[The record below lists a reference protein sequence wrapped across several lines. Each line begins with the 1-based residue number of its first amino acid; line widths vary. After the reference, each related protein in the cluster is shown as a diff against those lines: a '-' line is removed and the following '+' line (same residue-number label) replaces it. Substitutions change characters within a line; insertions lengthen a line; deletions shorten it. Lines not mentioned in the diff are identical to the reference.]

1 MDKNLLTANELKE
14 KVVNEATVLERDV
27 YRECENIITQLEKE
41 LLLGNSNVRITYNQD
56 NVNIVK
62 LINIVRKLKELQ
74 YIVTYSEVNK
84 RTGVDET
91 TYYYVLN
98 VRL

>member
-14 KVVNEATVLERDV
+14 KVVNEATALEREI
-27 YRECENIITQLEKE
+27 YRECENIISQLEKE

-56 NVNIVK
+56 TVNIVK
-62 LINIVRKLKELQ
+62 LINIVKKLKELD
-74 YIVTYSEVNK
+74 YITEYTEVNK

-91 TYYYVLN
+91 TYYYVLT
-98 VRL
+98 VRV

>member
-1 MDKNLLTANELKE
+1 MDENLLTAKELKN
-14 KVVNEATVLERDV
+14 KVINETGILKRDI
-27 YRECENIITQLEKE
+27 YRECENIISQLEKE
-41 LLLGNSNVRITYNQD
+41 LKLGNSYVQITYNQD

-62 LINIVRKLKELQ
+62 LTNIIKKLKELD
-74 YIVTYSEVNK
+74 YITEYSEVNK

-91 TYYYVLN
+91 TYYYILT